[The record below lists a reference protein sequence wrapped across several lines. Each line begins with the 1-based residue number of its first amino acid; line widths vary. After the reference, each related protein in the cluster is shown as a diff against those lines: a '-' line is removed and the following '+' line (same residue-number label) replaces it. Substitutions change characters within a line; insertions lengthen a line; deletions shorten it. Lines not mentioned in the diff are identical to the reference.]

1 MTTDAKVGLLLGLA
15 FIFIIAF
22 IINGLPSFSD
32 DANNN
37 ELTTDMVNWQNKSPV
52 IAAKE
57 REIISRRESV
67 EKIPLKTVPI
77 AAANTINEEIRF
89 TAELPTPPPPAVIK
103 ENTPKE
109 TAVSKTYVVSEG
121 DNLAVIAQKFY
132 GVLEGSRKINVAK
145 IFEANSKLLKSPD
158 EIYVG
163 QKLII
168 PPLSASAPESD
179 NIEVATVLSGTQF
192 AEVESVGTRHLPAN
206 GSKAQKRKLY
216 TVREGDSLWRIAEE
230 QLGNGN
236 RYTEIAELNADV
248 LANDDNLYVGM
259 QLKIP
264 PR

>member
-22 IINGLPSFSD
+22 IINGLPSFRD
-32 DANNN
+32 DADNN
-37 ELTTDMVNWQNKSPV
+37 ELTTNMVSWQSKPPV

-57 REIISRRESV
+57 REIINRRESV
-67 EKIPLKTVPI
+67 EKTPPKTVS
-77 AAANTINEEIRF
+77 ASATDTTDQEVRF
-89 TAELPTPPPPAVIK
+89 TTELPKSPPPVVK
-103 ENTPKE
+103 ENKPKE
-109 TAVSKTYVVSEG
+109 TAVSKTYVVNEG
-121 DNLAVIAQKFY
+121 DSLAIIAQKFY
-132 GVLEGSRKINVAK
+132 GAMEGSRKINVAK
-145 IFEANSKLLKSPD
+145 IFDANRKLLKSPD

-168 PPLSASAPESD
+168 PPLSASVQD
-179 NIEVATVLSGTQF
+179 NDNADVATVLSGTQF
-192 AEVESVGTRHLPAN
+192 AEVESIGNRHLRTN
-206 GSKAQKRKLY
+206 DSKTQKSKLY

-236 RYTEIAELNADV
+236 CYTEIAKLNADI
-248 LANDDNLYVGM
+248 LTSDDNLYVGM